1 MSKDD
6 FEKLPDSEKVQ
17 LITNAICYIIIHES
31 YFPLNVLDKKDEV
44 ETIKIVLGKYMN
56 EEIKLK

>member
-6 FEKLPDSEKVQ
+6 FEKLPDPEKACLVKD
-17 LITNAICYIIIHES
+17 AICYLIVNEDF
-31 YFPLNVLDKKDEV
+31 FPLNVQDTKEEV
-44 ETIKIVLGKYMN
+44 SIIKIVLGKYMN